1 VRILDKYILKELL
14 IPLFF
19 CIAGGLAF
27 YVTFDLFSCMDDL
40 QRSGG
45 GFKVILWYNI
55 ARIPEL
61 LVLILPP
68 ALLLALLYA
77 ISNHSRNNEIVAMRA
92 AGVSIWRICAPYI
105 SVGIILG
112 VCLFYLNETWVPMG
126 ARLAKDLRK
135 GTKHKK
141 ELVYENVNFT
151 NTKDNRTWNIGE
163 YHVEDKRLVR
173 PSVEWL
179 KREEGSLAL
188 NTVKL
193 EAESAEWRPSF
204 SFARDENDDGTGSK
218 GVWEF
223 HNVQLFTYTSEGE
236 GSMLPVP
243 EKYETLQVP
252 EIDDSP
258 EEIESEIF
266 ISGFD
271 SFKSARKANLTLKEI
286 TMYLRLHQ
294 GVDSQLVTR
303 VKTLYHS
310 RIAAPFTCLVV
321 VLVALPFSLQ
331 GGRRNVF
338 VGVASSIVICFCFFL
353 LNEVSLA
360 LGEGGYMPPW
370 LCAWLPNV
378 LFGVGGFTA
387 VKNLA

>member
-1 VRILDKYILKELL
+1 MRILDKYILKELL

-40 QRSGG
+40 QRGGG

-151 NTKDNRTWNIGE
+151 NTKDNRTWNIGGRASVSRGMRMMTE
-163 YHVEDKRLVR
+163 QDRKVYGNSIMFSSLHTRQRERDPCCRCRKNMRLCR
-173 PSVEWL
+173 
-179 KREEGSLAL
+179 
-188 NTVKL
+188 
-193 EAESAEWRPSF
+193 
-204 SFARDENDDGTGSK
+204 
-218 GVWEF
+218 
-223 HNVQLFTYTSEGE
+223 
-236 GSMLPVP
+236 
-243 EKYETLQVP
+243 
-252 EIDDSP
+252 
-258 EEIESEIF
+258 
-266 ISGFD
+266 
-271 SFKSARKANLTLKEI
+271 
-286 TMYLRLHQ
+286 
-294 GVDSQLVTR
+294 
-303 VKTLYHS
+303 
-310 RIAAPFTCLVV
+310 C
-321 VLVALPFSLQ
+321 
-331 GGRRNVF
+331 RR
-338 VGVASSIVICFCFFL
+338 
-353 LNEVSLA
+353 
-360 LGEGGYMPPW
+360 
-370 LCAWLPNV
+370 
-378 LFGVGGFTA
+378 
-387 VKNLA
+387 

>member
-1 VRILDKYILKELL
+1 MRILDKYILKELM

-40 QRSGG
+40 QRGGG

-92 AGVSIWRICAPYI
+92 AGVGIWRICTPYI
-105 SVGIILG
+105 AVGIILG

-141 ELVYENVNFT
+141 ELVHENVNFT
-151 NTKDNRTWNIGE
+151 NTKDGRTWNIGE

-179 KREEGSLAL
+179 SRTGDSMAL

-193 EAESAEWRPSF
+193 EAESAEWRPNF
-204 SFARDENDDGTGSK
+204 SFAREENDNGTGSK

-223 HNVQLFTYTSEGE
+223 HNVQVFTYASDGQE
-236 GSMLPVP
+236 SMLPVP

-258 EEIESEIF
+258 E
-266 ISGFD
+266 
-271 SFKSARKANLTLKEI
+271 R
-286 TMYLRLHQ
+286 
-294 GVDSQLVTR
+294 
-303 VKTLYHS
+303 
-310 RIAAPFTCLVV
+310 
-321 VLVALPFSLQ
+321 
-331 GGRRNVF
+331 
-338 VGVASSIVICFCFFL
+338 
-353 LNEVSLA
+353 
-360 LGEGGYMPPW
+360 
-370 LCAWLPNV
+370 
-378 LFGVGGFTA
+378 
-387 VKNLA
+387 